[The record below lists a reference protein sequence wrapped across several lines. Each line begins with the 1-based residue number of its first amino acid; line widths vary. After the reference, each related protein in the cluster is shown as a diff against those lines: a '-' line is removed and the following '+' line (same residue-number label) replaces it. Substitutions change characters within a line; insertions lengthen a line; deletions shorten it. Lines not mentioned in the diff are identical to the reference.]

1 VLCTAL
7 GEEDD
12 FILKYHYVAS
22 QEENLMAA
30 KSTLSIQDKTKSQEK
45 QNDSITEPFILTCVV
60 VAF

>member
-12 FILKYHYVAS
+12 FILKCHYVAS

-30 KSTLSIQDKTKSQEK
+30 KSTLSIQDKTKLQEK
-45 QNDSITEPFILTCVV
+45 QNDSITEPFI
-60 VAF
+60 F